1 MKNLKLKDFEKAKCS
16 EKYSND
22 NLFVKRDFSSK
33 SRVKNYSNFSEY
45 KKSLPM
51 LTQTTF
57 RTSHRNESL
66 SSIYNPMLTQTN
78 FSDFLGDTFLTE
90 SKKTVFPSF
99 RENNSN
105 FNNTN
110 LNWFKDIKKEINDC
124 KILKVF
130 EESTKLKEKP
140 KNNLIDKKIK
150 KFQNKK
156 ENVNEYI
163 NKTRDVLLLNYT
175 MNIKKERTIR
185 LNEQSNNE
193 KETVDGIIKSLKN
206 TNELFNYKFY
216 TKFCEYVKYLEIQR
230 EIEKNINSDIN
241 ESVLKLKL
249 EISQIQNKIRAIE
262 YDKNNYF
269 KWLYFQIGVKEK
281 KLELPDYYKY
291 ILEENEY
298 IFQQNL
304 EILSTR
310 VSQKKSSP
318 EIIRRSLIKKDTFVR
333 KKVVEK
339 KQSAILSFDN
349 NTNYHNFF
357 AKYKSIPKKEI
368 VRIRKYIYEP
378 IFNSAE
384 EFLETFS
391 KIKNNTIKLL
401 NEYSSLKQQ
410 IWELINERNKFQ
422 NETLKELETTEKY
435 IEVKEKELN
444 IQKNKKVLLK
454 KEIHKLKYI
463 IKNILKKKVN
473 KKKSSMKISKIFEI
487 PKLMKK
493 EKPVLKNSVEKVYQ
507 TCLQVKIEELN
518 QNDNETKFYKKQV
531 HIEILEK
538 IFKIER
544 VIDYL
549 MNKIEYYKSN
559 QTNEDYKKIQ
569 IMIDKS
575 HKKEKARLLK
585 EIAIEKYNLLT
596 KRVEERKNKFYFLNR
611 IPLKNYIKYSKKRP
625 QTSSIQKYHL
635 TEITV
640 KDFLYDNESKNY
652 SSEFEEEFEIE

>member
-1 MKNLKLKDFEKAKCS
+1 MKNLKLKDFEKGKYS

-22 NLFVKRDFSSK
+22 NLFLKRDFSSK

-105 FNNTN
+105 LNNTN
-110 LNWFKDIKKEINDC
+110 FNWFKDIKKEINDC

-130 EESTKLKEKP
+130 EEGARHKEKP

-156 ENVNEYI
+156 ENANEYI

-193 KETVDGIIKSLKN
+193 KETVEDIIKSLKN
-206 TNELFNYKFY
+206 TNELFNYKFFI
-216 TKFCEYVKYLEIQR
+216 KFCEYVKYLEIQR
-230 EIEKNINSDIN
+230 EIEKNINYDLN
-241 ESVLKLKL
+241 EEVLKLKL
-249 EISQIQNKIRAIE
+249 EISQIENKIRAIE

-269 KWLYFQIGVKEK
+269 KWLYFQIGKKKK

-304 EILSTR
+304 EILNAK

-318 EIIRRSLIKKDTFVR
+318 EILRRSLTKRDTFSK

-339 KQSAILSFDN
+339 KSAKLFFEN
-349 NTNYHNFF
+349 NNNYHNFF
-357 AKYKSIPKKEI
+357 GQYKSMPKKEI
-368 VRIRKYIYEP
+368 LRIRRYIYAP

-391 KIKNNTIKLL
+391 KIKNSTIKHL
-401 NEYSSLKQQ
+401 NEYSSLRQQ
-410 IWELINERNKFQ
+410 IWELINERNKFE
-422 NETLKELETTEKY
+422 NETLKKLESTEKF

-463 IKNILKKKVN
+463 IKNILNKKVN
-473 KKKSSMKISKIFEI
+473 KKKSSMRTSKIFEI

-531 HIEILEK
+531 HTEILEK

-549 MNKIEYYKSN
+549 MNKIDYYKKN

-625 QTSSIQKYHL
+625 QTSSIQKYNL

>member
-1 MKNLKLKDFEKAKCS
+1 MKNLKLKDFEKGKYS

-22 NLFVKRDFSSK
+22 NLFLKRDFSSK

-57 RTSHRNESL
+57 LTSHRNESL

-105 FNNTN
+105 LNNTN
-110 LNWFKDIKKEINDC
+110 FNWFKDIKKEINDC

-130 EESTKLKEKP
+130 EEGARHKEKP

-156 ENVNEYI
+156 ENANEYI

-193 KETVDGIIKSLKN
+193 KETVEDIIKSLKN
-206 TNELFNYKFY
+206 TNELFNYKFFI
-216 TKFCEYVKYLEIQR
+216 KFCEYVKYLEIQR
-230 EIEKNINSDIN
+230 EIEKNINYDLN
-241 ESVLKLKL
+241 EEVLKLKL
-249 EISQIQNKIRAIE
+249 EISQIENKIRAIE

-304 EILSTR
+304 EILNAK

-318 EIIRRSLIKKDTFVR
+318 EILRRSLTKRDTFSK

-339 KQSAILSFDN
+339 KSAKLFFEN
-349 NTNYHNFF
+349 NNNYHNFF
-357 AKYKSIPKKEI
+357 GQYKSMPKKEI
-368 VRIRKYIYEP
+368 LRIRRYIYAP

-391 KIKNNTIKLL
+391 KIKNSTIKHL
-401 NEYSSLKQQ
+401 NEYSSLRQQ
-410 IWELINERNKFQ
+410 IWELINERNKFE
-422 NETLKELETTEKY
+422 NETLKKLESTEKF

-463 IKNILKKKVN
+463 IKNILNKKVN
-473 KKKSSMKISKIFEI
+473 KKKSSMRTSKIFEI

-531 HIEILEK
+531 HTEILEK

-549 MNKIEYYKSN
+549 MNKIDYYKKN

-625 QTSSIQKYHL
+625 QTSSIQKYNL